1 MFQLFKMAYRN
12 LNRNRRRSILSALA
26 VSFGLALLLLIAAIL
41 QGEIQGAMQTTI
53 ALQSGDL
60 QVRAASY
67 VEEKSSLKWEDLVAN
82 PNQVAAQVK
91 SVPHVTIATPRLFAS
106 GIINTSSEAIGVQ
119 LMGIDPT
126 SPANIPI
133 VKGMIAGSFIT
144 PDDQNGILIGQSLAQ
159 KLGIKV
165 GDQIDL
171 SANTANGDVN
181 EQNFIVRGTFSTD
194 TPSYDQSTIF
204 MPLAKAQAFTATQN
218 HASTIFI
225 MLDNRDLSNSVAAAL
240 NSPGYQ
246 VLTWQKMNDLILQL
260 EQLANA
266 YMVIIYL
273 IVLAITATVIVNT
286 LIMAVY
292 ERTREI
298 GIMAAIGMKGRRIMS
313 LFLAEAGI
321 LAVIGIAFGL
331 VLGWLVC
338 AYFARYGFYI
348 GNIGTN
354 YQFLLGN
361 RIYAI
366 QTLNDTINLTIIAL
380 IVTLVASLYP
390 AVLAARLRARRSV
403 ARKIK
408 TSP

>member
-1 MFQLFKMAYRN
+1 MFQIFKMAYRN

-26 VSFGLALLLLIAAIL
+26 VSIGLALLLFIAGIL
-41 QGEIQGAMQTTI
+41 NGEMQGAMQTTI

-82 PNQVAAQVK
+82 PEDVAAQIK
-91 SVPHVTIATPRLFAS
+91 KLPQVTIATPRLFAT

-119 LMGIDPT
+119 LYGIDPA
-126 SPANIPI
+126 SSANAPI
-133 VKGMIAGSFIT
+133 VQGMIAGNFIT
-144 PDDQNGILIGQSLAQ
+144 SDDQNGILIGQALAQ
-159 KLGIKV
+159 KLGVKV

-181 EQNFIVRGTFSTD
+181 EQNFIVRGIFSTN
-194 TPSYDQSTIF
+194 TPAYDQSTIF
-204 MPLAKAQAFTATQN
+204 MPLAKAQVFTATQN

-225 MLDNRDLSNSVAAAL
+225 MLDNRDASNSVAAAL
-240 NSPGYQ
+240 TSPGYQ
-246 VLTWQKMNDLILQL
+246 VLTWQTMNDLVLET
-260 EQLANA
+260 EQLANG
-266 YMVIIYL
+266 YMVLIYL

-298 GIMAAIGMKGRRIMS
+298 GILAAIGMKGGRIMS
-313 LFLAEAGI
+313 LFLAEATM
-321 LAVIGIAFGL
+321 LAIAGIAFGV

-338 AYFARYGFYI
+338 AYFAKFGFYI

-354 YQFLLGN
+354 YEFLLGN
-361 RIYAI
+361 RIYAML
-366 QTLNDTINLTIIAL
+366 TLSDTVTLTIIAL
-380 IVTLVASLYP
+380 VITLIASLYP
-390 AVLAARLRARRSV
+390 AILAARLEPVEALH
-403 ARKIK
+403 AQ
-408 TSP
+408 